1 MRIVSLNVWGGRVY
15 SKLAEF
21 LEGKKTGVDIFCF
34 QEVLDANSKTG
45 NEAKATKQSYQGT
58 EFEEVQD
65 LYGRLE
71 NVLTGFRGFLSA
83 SYSEGSE
90 KLAMFVRNGIEA
102 DVRTAWAHKQI
113 RVLYGGKPFEVGS
126 IMQYAKISN
135 DNGTCFIANVH
146 GLWQGGGK
154 EDTPERIEQSR
165 NILRIMSSFGE
176 RKILCGD
183 FNLDISTESVHMLE
197 QETVNLVKEFKIN
210 STRSAL
216 APSSKGRFADYIF
229 ASDKIKIN
237 KFNVLN
243 DVVSDHLPLYVDF
256 E

>member
-1 MRIVSLNVWGGRVY
+1 MRLISLNLWGGRAY
-15 SKLAEF
+15 GKLTEF
-21 LEGKKTGVDIFCF
+21 LEDKKKDVDIFCF
-34 QEVLDANSKTG
+34 QEVLDANSTTG
-45 NEAKATKQSYQGT
+45 KETEATKQPYQGT

-65 LYGRLE
+65 LYSRLE
-71 NVLTGFRGFLSA
+71 NRLTGFQGFLSK
-83 SYSEGSE
+83 SYSEGSD
-90 KLAMFVRNGIEA
+90 KLAMFVRRGIEA
-102 DVRTAWAHKQI
+102 EVQTAWAHRQI
-113 RVLYGGKPFEVGS
+113 KVIYKGKPFEVGS
-126 IMQYAKISN
+126 IMQYAKISGVR
-135 DNGTCFIANVH
+135 DSYFIANVH

-154 EDTPERIEQSR
+154 GDTPERIEQSR
-165 NILRIMSSFGE
+165 NILRIMSGFGE
-176 RKILCGD
+176 RRILCGD
-183 FNLDISTESVHMLE
+183 FNLDISTESVHLLE
-197 QETVNLVKEFKIN
+197 HEMRNLVREFNID